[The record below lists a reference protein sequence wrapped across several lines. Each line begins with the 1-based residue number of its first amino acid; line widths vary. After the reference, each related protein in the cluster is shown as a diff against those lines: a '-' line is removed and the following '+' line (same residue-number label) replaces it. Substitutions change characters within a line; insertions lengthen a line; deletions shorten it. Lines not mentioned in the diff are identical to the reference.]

1 MNMQNHSPENTYEN
15 PVFTR
20 FRKELALL
28 PEESRHL
35 PVFGIC
41 GDIPEKAPDGS
52 LWGGELLL
60 ARNGCITRPASIH
73 PFLKPEVLGDGNEKA
88 VLAVSMIY
96 QIACL
101 ENRVDP
107 EIESF
112 VAREKTEE
120 LSRTLG
126 LLDLN
131 SLRRLMTILEK
142 QQGTV
147 STTALSDYLNAAA
160 AVLAFSGWEELFRR
174 GMAKLSRLSEM
185 KDGRKVLEP
194 LMSQLLTIREST
206 ARRFA
211 ELPEESPAELWEN
224 TEWIKSLAEESDCL
238 RQLETD
244 LLFQLVL
251 KERVRWKIREAS
263 GTLKQHEEK
272 DALKHA
278 ERLAAFLILALKQLF
293 LEAISGIRQKE
304 GLEEGPV
311 LCFGAVLQGVNID
324 VQKYWLQY

>member
-1 MNMQNHSPENTYEN
+1 MLNMQNHSPQDKCQDRYEN
-15 PVFTR
+15 PVVTHFQ
-20 FRKELALL
+20 KELALL
-28 PEESRHL
+28 PEASRQL

-60 ARNGCITRPASIH
+60 TRNGRITRAASIH
-73 PFLKPEVLGDGNEKA
+73 PFLKPEDLNDGTEKA

-101 ENRVDP
+101 QNRVNP

-112 VAREKTEE
+112 VAREKTEN

-131 SLRRLMTILEK
+131 SLRRLMTTLEK

-147 STTALSDYLNAAA
+147 STTALSDYLDAAA
-160 AVLAFSGWEELFRR
+160 AVLGFSGWEELFRR

-194 LMSQLLTIREST
+194 LMLQFANIREST
-206 ARRFA
+206 ARRFS

-238 RQLETD
+238 CQLETD

-251 KERVRWKIREAS
+251 RERVRWKIREAS
-263 GTLKQHEEK
+263 GTLKHHEEK

-293 LEAISGIRQKE
+293 LEAISGIRRKE

-311 LCFGAVLQGVNID
+311 LCFGAVLQ
-324 VQKYWLQY
+324 

>member
-1 MNMQNHSPENTYEN
+1 MLNMQNHSLQDRYEN
-15 PVFTR
+15 PVVAHFQ
-20 FRKELALL
+20 KELALL
-28 PEESRHL
+28 PEESRQL

-60 ARNGCITRPASIH
+60 ARSGRIIRLASIH
-73 PFLKPEVLGDGNEKA
+73 PFLKPEVLSDETEKA

-101 ENRVDP
+101 QNRVDP

-112 VAREKTEE
+112 IAREKAEE

-131 SLRRLMTILEK
+131 SLRRLMVTLEK
-142 QQGTV
+142 QQGTI
-147 STTALSDYLNAAA
+147 STTALSDYLDAAA
-160 AVLAFSGWEELFRR
+160 AVLGFSGWKELCKR
-174 GMAKLSRLSEM
+174 GLAWLSCLSSME
-185 KDGRKVLEP
+185 DGGKVLEP
-194 LMSQLLTIREST
+194 LMSQFLTIREST
-206 ARRFA
+206 ARRFS

-224 TEWIKSLAEESDCL
+224 TEWIKLLPEETDCL
-238 RQLETD
+238 CQLETD

-251 KERVRWKIREAS
+251 KEHVQWKIREAS
-263 GTLKQHEEK
+263 GTLKYHEEK

-278 ERLAAFLILALKQLF
+278 ERLAAFMLLAIKQLF
-293 LEAISGIRQKE
+293 QEAISGIRQRENLK
-304 GLEEGPV
+304 EGPV
-311 LCFGAVLQGVNID
+311 LCFGAVLQGLNIELHR
-324 VQKYWLQY
+324 YTFL